1 MNAMQ
6 GGDRKKRG
14 GGGKTRTKVHLT
26 RGNLR
31 PLEESATS
39 SNGSGKKTTNAGR
52 A

>member
-1 MNAMQ
+1 MPCREATE
-6 GGDRKKRG
+6 KKKE

-31 PLEESATS
+31 PLESATS